1 MRRRSQPVARMG
13 PRNSQRQI
21 YLSVAVAATRMLTR
35 LPLRAAAV
43 AADHDRPD
51 DAALLLAAADAL
63 KDSPGQNVRLAPFRP
78 RSCEYVDWFSVASV
92 KEYCHFHHRAL
103 FPCLPLPQVEQ
114 VAKLVRALNRSDFW
128 FGTARRKRDAV
139 RKLGNL
145 AIKYDRAMAAL
156 IAAGGLAALV
166 RLLRHRSSGVR
177 ESAARE
183 LGYLAAGSKPNKADI
198 VAAGAV
204 PALLQLLRRNSG
216 DRAADEA
223 LQTLCKL
230 ADGGYPI
237 QSAIMA
243 AGTVPALVQ
252 LLDPSDPGG
261 QMWPVATLCKLAKGG
276 EPNRAAILAAGA
288 VPLLVQLL
296 NPTLLVDVQWDAA
309 DTLLSLAG
317 GSSGAP
323 APKLLDPVAAASAV
337 PALVRLLGRRDAPF
351 SFSPV
356 PIAPPRT
363 DEPLSPFDLCH
374 SPEDALK
381 MMRNA
386 AAAVLRNLA
395 QSSETGMG
403 GSTAGQAAGSRPPT
417 VTAGTAT
424 ALVQLLSWKS
434 SAVQHVAAVVLGDLA
449 CFSEANRAAA
459 VAAGAVFVLEQ
470 LVSDSSSSV
479 RRAAT
484 RALTSLKAHSQSSHG
499 AEQAASERFHRP
511 R

>member
-1 MRRRSQPVARMG
+1 MQVPPQS
-13 PRNSQRQI
+13 S
-21 YLSVAVAATRMLTR
+21 
-35 LPLRAAAV
+35 LRKFP
-43 AADHDRPD
+43 H
-51 DAALLLAAADAL
+51 
-63 KDSPGQNVRLAPFRP
+63 G
-78 RSCEYVDWFSVASV
+78 
-92 KEYCHFHHRAL
+92 AL
-103 FPCLPLPQVEQ
+103 FPSLPLPQVEQ
-114 VAKLVRALNRSDFW
+114 VTKLVRKLNRTDFW
-128 FGTARRKRDAV
+128 FGAARRKRDAV
-139 RKLGNL
+139 HELGDL
-145 AIKYDRAMAAL
+145 AIKYDRAMPAMMAS
-156 IAAGGLAALV
+156 GGLAALV
-166 RLLRHRSSGVR
+166 RLLSHRSSSVR
-177 ESAARE
+177 ESAARA
-183 LGYLAAGSKPNKADI
+183 LGYLAADSEPNKADI

-204 PALLQLLRRNSG
+204 PALLQLLRCNSRG
-216 DRAADEA
+216 HATDEA
-223 LQTLCKL
+223 LRTLCKL

-237 QSAIMA
+237 QSAIIA

-252 LLDPSDPGG
+252 LLDLSDP
-261 QMWPVATLCKLAKGG
+261 QMWLVATLCRLAKGG

-317 GSSGAP
+317 GSSGAA
-323 APKLLDPVAAASAV
+323 APKLLDPVVAASAV
-337 PALVRLLGRRDAPF
+337 PALVRLLGRRNAPF
-351 SFSPV
+351 SFNPV

-374 SPEDALK
+374 SPEDTLK

-403 GSTAGQAAGSRPPT
+403 GSTAGQADGSRLPT

-449 CFSEANRAAA
+449 RFSEPNRAAA
-459 VAAGAVFVLEQ
+459 VAAGAVFMLEQ
-470 LVSDSSSSV
+470 LVSNSSSSV

-484 RALTSLKAHSQSSHG
+484 RALASLKARSRSSHG
-499 AEQAASERFHRP
+499 AEQAAPEQFHRP